1 MPITCLWHPT
11 TCGPVG
17 TAALH
22 VAASTTN
29 FKIQEHFNDFADAWV
44 KESVTG
50 MVEVD
55 PADGCFPLP
64 NGPGLGV
71 TLNEAFV
78 AEHPPKDAFF
88 DLFAEN
94 WHQRRGASRGDRC
107 KAQRRRWTMNSPMAQ
122 TESTGIHLPD
132 LRGGQ
137 LW

>member
-1 MPITCLWHPT
+1 
-11 TCGPVG
+11 V
-17 TAALH
+17 
-22 VAASTTN
+22 
-29 FKIQEHFNDFADAWV
+29 KDA
-44 KESVTG
+44 VTG

-94 WHQRRGASRGDRC
+94 WHQRRGA
-107 KAQRRRWTMNSPMAQ
+107 AVQ
-122 TESTGIHLPD
+122 TSGAEEENE
-132 LRGGQ
+132 
-137 LW
+137 